1 MFRTLLWNAGEDL
14 PAGGEGHVDVAG
26 DEVGEV
32 GHVQGLDAHQA
43 SEGEVAGVE

>member
-1 MFRTLLWNAGEDL
+1 MGTCLGNAVKNL
-14 PAGGEGHVDVAG
+14 PAGSDRHVDIAG
-26 DEVGEV
+26 DEVSEV